1 MNQGTKYNA
10 TCPIAR
16 KVRNF
21 NLKLSNFWIRKYIC
35 FLHLYYLVLRPGIG
49 CFRLNTD
56 AII

>member
-35 FLHLYYLVLRPGIG
+35 FLHLY
-49 CFRLNTD
+49 RL
-56 AII
+56 IQMLEFSLL